1 MTRWLGLCLLVYAP
15 HLVEEAFTRVYD
27 DRLIV
32 SAFEPISHLS
42 ARHSTYL
49 VFQVMLAVALGM
61 TFLVSLGGRARVSVM
76 AALAFALV
84 CESHHA
90 VRALAT
96 LQYDSGLVTSLPM
109 PIVGVLLMRKV
120 FS

>member
-15 HLVEEAFTRVYD
+15 HLVEEAF
-27 DRLIV
+27 
-32 SAFEPISHLS
+32 
-42 ARHSTYL
+42 
-49 VFQVMLAVALGM
+49 MLALALGM